1 MSEMRLGSGKSRRGP
16 VLAAIAAAVALAAPA
31 AAPAADPGLD
41 EYTLETPDAD
51 RDGHAGSREPT
62 ARPEDLPP
70 DVQKALADDHD
81 GEALTKIATARELG
95 APEPPPAGV
104 TASSEDED
112 DDDTSTLAAAGNALD
127 SPASL
132 ALLAGMLLLALV
144 AFLFARRRQSSL

>member
-1 MSEMRLGSGKSRRGP
+1 MWKGMSEMRLGSGKSRRGP

-31 AAPAADPGLD
+31 AAPAADPGVD

-70 DVQKALADDHD
+70 DVRKALAGDPD

-95 APEPPPAGV
+95 APEPPPSGG
-104 TASSEDED
+104 TASSGDG
-112 DDDTSTLAAAGNALD
+112 DDDTSTLAAAGN
-127 SPASL
+127 
-132 ALLAGMLLLALV
+132 
-144 AFLFARRRQSSL
+144 